1 MELDGGSLRCI
12 RSHLDVEPRLVVVLA
27 MELREELRPMG
38 LRPMELRVEQR
49 PMGQVVLQQ
58 MVPMVQQLVGPMER
72 RLMGPVVQQQLV
84 QLEVEL
90 VGQIEMVS

>member
-27 MELREELRPMG
+27 MELREELQPMG

-58 MVPMVQQLVGPMER
+58 MVPMVQQLVGPM
-72 RLMGPVVQQQLV
+72 VQQQLV